1 MSVFSL
7 EPLGDKHDRGG
18 FDCGVEALNRYLK
31 QTARQHEAKGISR
44 TYVLSEDGK
53 AIAGYFTLAY
63 CQVDGGILP
72 EAFARKLPNQIPAMR
87 LGRLAVS
94 VSRQRQGIGHMLI
107 SSALHIVGRAE
118 QIAGGVGLFVDAKDD
133 AAASYYVQFG
143 FVPLVGAHLTLF
155 LPIQTIR
162 VHSESLR

>member
-1 MSVFSL
+1 MFNL
-7 EPLGDKHDRGG
+7 EPLGENHDRGG

-31 QTARQHEAKGISR
+31 QTARQHEAKGIAR
-44 TYVLSEDGK
+44 TYVLSEDGQI
-53 AIAGYFTLAY
+53 IAGFFTLTF

-72 EAFARKLPNQIPAMR
+72 EAFAKKLPQQIPAMR

-94 VSRQRQGIGHMLI
+94 VSKQRQGIGQLLI
-107 SSALHIVGRAE
+107 SSALHLVGRAE

-133 AAASYYVQFG
+133 AAAGYYARFG
-143 FVPLVGAHLTLF
+143 FVPLIGAPLTLF

-162 VHSESLR
+162 KHNVSQR